1 MCIEIVYH
9 LFPVPRS
16 LLPFKSSTGHDIIHI
31 NSAHLRN
38 HEKHPDPIGGNE
50 YLSPGTYER
59 T

>member
-16 LLPFKSSTGHDIIHI
+16 LLPFKYSTGHDIIHL
-31 NSAHLRN
+31 NSAHQKN
-38 HEKHPDPIGGNE
+38 HEKNPHFIGGNE
-50 YLSPGTYER
+50 YLNLGTYER